1 MDSIIDPEKKKKAE
15 EKNADDKRKNDALK
29 SFVPKDQLFWMV
41 PNIEAVMGINEN
53 TDNKIK
59 QALSYLKSKQDKK
72 DIAPEIKRP
81 IEKIIQ
87 SISNSEYKTE

>member
-1 MDSIIDPEKKKKAE
+1 
-15 EKNADDKRKNDALK
+15 
-29 SFVPKDQLFWMV
+29 MV

-72 DIAPEIKRP
+72 DIAPAIKRP